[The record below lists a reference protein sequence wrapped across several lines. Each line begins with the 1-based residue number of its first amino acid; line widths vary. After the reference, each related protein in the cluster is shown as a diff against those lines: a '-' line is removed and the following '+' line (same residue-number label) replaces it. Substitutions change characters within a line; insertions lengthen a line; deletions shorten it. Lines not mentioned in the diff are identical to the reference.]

1 MHDFA
6 KKRITK
12 KKTAERSE
20 EKVELKQ
27 RKGKKIM
34 VTFGIFLVV
43 AATVA
48 EALIVSKKI
57 DLGE

>member
-1 MHDFA
+1 MHEIA
-6 KKRITK
+6 KKRIT

-27 RKGKKIM
+27 KKGKKIM

>member
-6 KKRITK
+6 KKKDNK

-27 RKGKKIM
+27 KKGKKIM

>member
-12 KKTAERSE
+12 KDGREVGRKSLTKT
-20 EKVELKQ
+20 K
-27 RKGKKIM
+27 KGKKIM